1 MEEEMDLRGLNCTGI
16 NTVAAQAI
24 RTLMS
29 SGEELQGNVV
39 SNPYS

>member
-1 MEEEMDLRGLNCTGI
+1 MDFKGLNCTGI

-24 RTLMS
+24 RTLTG
-29 SGEELQGNVV
+29 SGEEFQGNAV